1 MAFSEETGDRIAW
14 TKIEQ
19 LQAKQYRVVG
29 FYDQKSDNLTWVS
42 SDQNSNESELSA
54 VIWPGG
60 KIPQD
65 RTIVKEILL
74 KLNIWLY
81 LAMSTVAIIGILIA
95 FSLIYFNF
103 RYGHRRIIQKSHPS
117 SNNIMLLG
125 IILSLAA
132 IIPMGLDGSFVS
144 LPIACGSSTWL
155 LTLGFTLAFGS
166 MFSKIWRVHR
176 LATKTK
182 RDAKKSKNVVPWKLW
197 VAVGILLAIDLLLL
211 LVWTALD
218 PLVRQV
224 HNFPKEES
232 PDPEDDV
239 EIQPQ
244 LEHCKSTHHTIWLS
258 KLRNLIT

>member
-1 MAFSEETGDRIAW
+1 M
-14 TKIEQ
+14 
-19 LQAKQYRVVG
+19 VG
-29 FYDQKSDNLTWVS
+29 FYDQKEDNLTWVS
-42 SDQNSNESELSA
+42 LETGWNNDSELSA

-81 LAMSTVAIIGILIA
+81 TAMSSVAVMGILIA

-132 IIPMGLDGSFVS
+132 IIPMGLDDSRFVS
-144 LPIACGSSTWL
+144 LPIACGFSAWL

-182 RDAKKSKNVVPWKLW
+182 GDSKKVL
-197 VAVGILLAIDLLLL
+197 
-211 LVWTALD
+211 TY
-218 PLVRQV
+218 
-224 HNFPKEES
+224 
-232 PDPEDDV
+232 
-239 EIQPQ
+239 
-244 LEHCKSTHHTIWLS
+244 
-258 KLRNLIT
+258 LIGL